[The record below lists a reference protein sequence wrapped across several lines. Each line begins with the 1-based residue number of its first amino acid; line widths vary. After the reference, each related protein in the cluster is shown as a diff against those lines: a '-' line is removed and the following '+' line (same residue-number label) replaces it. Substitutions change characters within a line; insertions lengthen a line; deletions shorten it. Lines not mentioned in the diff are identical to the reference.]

1 MPTSGSSS
9 SHIGVSRPV
18 LEAAAAMGKPSDK
31 PGSRLRPTSPGR
43 AFLLGLALL
52 ALLAVVAAAS
62 RVHDTPGGHAGI
74 HRPPAAVGDYLFS
87 IFALIMVGAVL
98 ALLYFWLSERSLL
111 AERHQNQGGTAKALA
126 VLLALALFAA
136 IFVRVHGELR
146 GQNASSSSP
155 LTGKLPSTST
165 LAQRAGRVQGPEF
178 KWLPVFLAGAGA
190 LVVLGLIGFRSL
202 ARSRRGLVEGFLL
215 EQQFEELVEDTL
227 ADLYAEKDPRRAII
241 AAYARVER
249 LFATYGLPRDP
260 SEAPLEYLDRVLPAL
275 RASGSALRRLTA
287 LFEWAKFSAHDVD
300 QPMRDQAIEALV
312 AVRDELRANR
322 LEAAA

>member
-1 MPTSGSSS
+1 M
-9 SHIGVSRPV
+9 
-18 LEAAAAMGKPSDK
+18 SDSK
-31 PGSRLRPTSPGR
+31 DNPRSRLRPSSPGG
-43 AFLLGLALL
+43 AVLLGLAVL

-62 RVHDTPGGHAGI
+62 RVHDIPGGHAGI
-74 HRPPAAVGDYLFS
+74 HRPPAAVGNYLFT
-87 IFALIMVGAVL
+87 IFALMMVAT
-98 ALLYFWLSERSLL
+98 ALGLVYFWLSERSLL
-111 AERHQNQGGTAKALA
+111 AARRQNKGGTAKALA
-126 VLLALALFAA
+126 ILLALALVAV
-136 IFVRVHGELR
+136 IVRLHGPILGR
-146 GQNASSSSP
+146 DGSSSNP
-155 LTGKLPSTST
+155 LAGQLPRTAT
-165 LAQRAGRVQGPEF
+165 PANTAGRRPAPEF
-178 KWLPVFLAGAGA
+178 KLLPVFLAGAGA
-190 LVVLGLIGFRSL
+190 LVVLGVIGVRSL

-227 ADLYAEKDPRRAII
+227 ADLYAETNPRRAII

-249 LFATYGLPRDP
+249 LFAAYGFPRDP

-300 QPMRDQAIEALV
+300 RPMRDQAIEALV

>member
-1 MPTSGSSS
+1 M
-9 SHIGVSRPV
+9 
-18 LEAAAAMGKPSDK
+18 
-31 PGSRLRPTSPGR
+31 
-43 AFLLGLALL
+43 LAL
-52 ALLAVVAAAS
+52 
-62 RVHDTPGGHAGI
+62 I
-74 HRPPAAVGDYLFS
+74 
-87 IFALIMVGAVL
+87 
-98 ALLYFWLSERSLL
+98 YFWLSERSLL
-111 AERHQNQGGTAKALA
+111 AERHQNKGGTVKALA
-126 VLLALALFAA
+126 ALLALALLGA
-136 IFVRVHGELR
+136 IFVRVHWGR
-146 GQNASSSSP
+146 NARSSNP

-165 LAQRAGRVQGPEF
+165 LAQRAGPEPAPEF
-178 KWLPVFLAGAGA
+178 KWLPVFLAGGGA
-190 LVVLGLIGFRSL
+190 FVVLGAIAVRSL
-202 ARSRRGLVEGFLL
+202 ARSRRGLVEDFLL

-227 ADLYAEKDPRRAII
+227 ADLYAETDPRRAII

-300 QPMRDQAIEALV
+300 RLMRDDAIEALV

>member
-1 MPTSGSSS
+1 
-9 SHIGVSRPV
+9 
-18 LEAAAAMGKPSDK
+18 MGKPNDI
-31 PGSRLRPTSPGR
+31 PRSRLRPSSPGR
-43 AFLLGLALL
+43 ALLLGAAVVALL
-52 ALLAVVAAAS
+52 GVVAAAS

-87 IFALIMVGAVL
+87 IFALVMVGAVL
-98 ALLYFWLSERSLL
+98 GLLYFVFSERSLL
-111 AERHQNQGGTAKALA
+111 AERHRNQGGTFKALA
-126 VLLALALFAA
+126 VLLALALLAA
-136 IFVRVHGELR
+136 IFVRVHGQIR
-146 GQNASSSSP
+146 GQNAQNSSP

-165 LAQRAGRVQGPEF
+165 LPAQAGREPSPEF
-178 KWLPVFLAGAGA
+178 KWLPVFLAGGGA
-190 LVVLGLIGFRSL
+190 LVVLGAIGARSL
-202 ARSRRGLVEGFLL
+202 ARSRRGLVEDFLL

-227 ADLYAEKDPRRAII
+227 ADLYAETDPRRAII

-275 RASGSALRRLTA
+275 RASGSALRRLTG

-300 QPMRDQAIEALV
+300 RPMRDEAIEALV

-322 LEAAA
+322 LEVAA